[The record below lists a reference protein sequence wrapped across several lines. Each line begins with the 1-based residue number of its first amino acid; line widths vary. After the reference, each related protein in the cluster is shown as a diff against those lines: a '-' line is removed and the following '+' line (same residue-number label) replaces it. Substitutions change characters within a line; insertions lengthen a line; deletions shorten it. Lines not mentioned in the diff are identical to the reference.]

1 MAAIVMTAVAVAGV
15 EARDVYCYPKAGAVQ
30 LRGRAGQAAD
40 ACIRTRADSDWARGP
55 MYEETVNAFRTH
67 WDDLKSKSGWQ
78 NEYWGKTMLCFAGAA
93 TYTGD
98 AGLQAWMLEKTH
110 AFLKEFQY
118 PLYFLDFESF
128 QPAIPVYDHTH
139 PYQQIVFQY
148 SLHIRKKPGG
158 KLIHKEYLAMPG
170 EDPRRSVAEHLCKD
184 IPADGS
190 VVVYNQTFE
199 KTRLR
204 EMANLFPDL
213 ADRLLAI
220 ADHIVDLIVPFRKR
234 MYYSA
239 PMMGSYSIKKVL
251 PALYPDDPE
260 LDYHS
265 LEGVH
270 NGHEASDAFKQM
282 HSMDADTLQ
291 EYRRYLLK
299 YCELDTYAMV
309 KLLNRLY
316 EAVQ

>member
-1 MAAIVMTAVAVAGV
+1 
-15 EARDVYCYPKAGAVQ
+15 
-30 LRGRAGQAAD
+30 
-40 ACIRTRADSDWARGP
+40 
-55 MYEETVNAFRTH
+55 
-67 WDDLKSKSGWQ
+67 
-78 NEYWGKTMLCFAGAA
+78 
-93 TYTGD
+93 
-98 AGLQAWMLEKTH
+98 
-110 AFLKEFQY
+110 
-118 PLYFLDFESF
+118 
-128 QPAIPVYDHTH
+128 
-139 PYQQIVFQY
+139 
-148 SLHIRKKPGG
+148 
-158 KLIHKEYLAMPG
+158 MPG

-213 ADRLLAI
+213 ADGLLAI

-265 LEGVH
+265 LDGVH
-270 NGHEASDAFKQM
+270 NGAEASAAFTLMQD
-282 HSMDADTLQ
+282 MDAEELQ
-291 EYRRYLLK
+291 KNRENLLK
-299 YCELDTYAMV
+299 YCGLDTLAMV
-309 KLLNRLY
+309 KLFDRLE
-316 EAVQ
+316 EAAKTE